1 MGFFPM
7 RMLGPAICRVSP
19 TNQRIRHLY
28 NASFPYTQDCHLAI
42 KKCGENRALCG
53 VSCCKGLFQLKHIPL
68 TASQENSSSSQNL
81 QLVRLPR
88 VLALTGVSTATWY
101 RGISSGIYPAP
112 VKIGSRAVAWR
123 MADLMPI
130 LENGVQG
137 VADGSK

>member
-1 MGFFPM
+1 MEHVFH
-7 RMLGPAICRVSP
+7 A
-19 TNQRIRHLY
+19 
-28 NASFPYTQDCHLAI
+28 
-42 KKCGENRALCG
+42 
-53 VSCCKGLFQLKHIPL
+53 
-68 TASQENSSSSQNL
+68 ASQESLSSAQNL

-88 VLALTGVSTATWY
+88 VLALTGVSTVTWY

>member
-1 MGFFPM
+1 MKP
-7 RMLGPAICRVSP
+7 V
-19 TNQRIRHLY
+19 
-28 NASFPYTQDCHLAI
+28 
-42 KKCGENRALCG
+42 
-53 VSCCKGLFQLKHIPL
+53 PL
-68 TASQENSSSSQNL
+68 TASQESLSSTQHL

>member
-1 MGFFPM
+1 MKDVVM
-7 RMLGPAICRVSP
+7 ADV
-19 TNQRIRHLY
+19 
-28 NASFPYTQDCHLAI
+28 
-42 KKCGENRALCG
+42 K
-53 VSCCKGLFQLKHIPL
+53 
-68 TASQENSSSSQNL
+68 ENSFSCSQNL

>member
-1 MGFFPM
+1 MK
-7 RMLGPAICRVSP
+7 
-19 TNQRIRHLY
+19 
-28 NASFPYTQDCHLAI
+28 QDHNPDVL
-42 KKCGENRALCG
+42 
-53 VSCCKGLFQLKHIPL
+53 
-68 TASQENSSSSQNL
+68 ENSPSSSQNL

-101 RGISSGIYPAP
+101 RGVSSGIYPAP

>member
-1 MGFFPM
+1 M
-7 RMLGPAICRVSP
+7 
-19 TNQRIRHLY
+19 
-28 NASFPYTQDCHLAI
+28 
-42 KKCGENRALCG
+42 
-53 VSCCKGLFQLKHIPL
+53 KHVPL
-68 TASQENSSSSQNL
+68 EASQENSSFSQNL

-130 LENGVQG
+130 LENGVRG
-137 VADGSK
+137 VGDDSN

>member
-1 MGFFPM
+1 MEHVFH
-7 RMLGPAICRVSP
+7 A
-19 TNQRIRHLY
+19 
-28 NASFPYTQDCHLAI
+28 
-42 KKCGENRALCG
+42 
-53 VSCCKGLFQLKHIPL
+53 
-68 TASQENSSSSQNL
+68 ASQESLSSAQNL

-137 VADGSK
+137 VADGTK

>member
-1 MGFFPM
+1 MEHVFH
-7 RMLGPAICRVSP
+7 A
-19 TNQRIRHLY
+19 
-28 NASFPYTQDCHLAI
+28 
-42 KKCGENRALCG
+42 
-53 VSCCKGLFQLKHIPL
+53 
-68 TASQENSSSSQNL
+68 ASQESLSSTQKL

-88 VLALTGVSTATWY
+88 VLALTGVSSATWY

>member
-1 MGFFPM
+1 MTHVP
-7 RMLGPAICRVSP
+7 
-19 TNQRIRHLY
+19 
-28 NASFPYTQDCHLAI
+28 LA
-42 KKCGENRALCG
+42 
-53 VSCCKGLFQLKHIPL
+53 
-68 TASQENSSSSQNL
+68 ASQENSSSAQNL

-88 VLALTGVSTATWY
+88 VLALTGVSSATWY

>member
-1 MGFFPM
+1 MK
-7 RMLGPAICRVSP
+7 
-19 TNQRIRHLY
+19 
-28 NASFPYTQDCHLAI
+28 QDHNSDVL
-42 KKCGENRALCG
+42 
-53 VSCCKGLFQLKHIPL
+53 
-68 TASQENSSSSQNL
+68 ENSPSSSQNL

-101 RGISSGIYPAP
+101 RGVSSGIYPAP

>member
-1 MGFFPM
+1 M

-19 TNQRIRHLY
+19 TNHCIAHLY
-28 NASFPYTQDCHLAI
+28 NSSFPYTQYYHLAI
-42 KKCGENRALCG
+42 RKCGENRALCG
-53 VSCCKGLFQLKHIPL
+53 VSCCKGLFQLKIIPL

-88 VLALTGVSTATWY
+88 VLALTGVSSATWY

-112 VKIGSRAVAWR
+112 IKIGSRAVAWR

>member
-1 MGFFPM
+1 MKQTSK
-7 RMLGPAICRVSP
+7 ANI
-19 TNQRIRHLY
+19 
-28 NASFPYTQDCHLAI
+28 
-42 KKCGENRALCG
+42 
-53 VSCCKGLFQLKHIPL
+53 
-68 TASQENSSSSQNL
+68 QENSSSSSPSL

-112 VKIGSRAVAWR
+112 IKIGSRAVAWR